1 VSRRSRREG
10 GATPRD
16 VGAGRAPRAGAGGEP
31 ERPGRP
37 PDKISFAA
45 QVGILVATFAI
56 TVGIAELAGAANLGV
71 AFGIGQIVFTIVLVF
86 LLLWA

>member
-10 GATPRD
+10 GVP
-16 VGAGRAPRAGAGGEP
+16 PPEP
-31 ERPGRP
+31 EAREPARPGRP

-45 QVGILVATFAI
+45 QVGILIATFAI
-56 TVGIAELAGAANLGV
+56 TVGVAELLGAANLGV
-71 AFGIGQIVFTIVLVF
+71 AFGIGQIVFAIVLVF